1 MCRAAVGTRGDEGPK
16 VALGRAL
23 HPTWLGL
30 GEMQNSLPPPPQEG
44 RRGQGALESFPPVC
58 LPPSQHNGGV
68 TEPEERGAAPP
79 IHTPGSS
86 FHAPRDFRGALWTK
100 GGKAP
105 FCIWPLLKLCPP
117 PTPMPSNTFPLLN
130 ANGPVFRGTAHRWA
144 GVRSRKRSVS
154 PPHPAAQTAVG
165 QPRLQDL
172 PRGPAAALRR

>member
-1 MCRAAVGTRGDEGPK
+1 MGTRGDEGPK

-30 GEMQNSLPPPPQEG
+30 QRAKGRCRTHSPPAPPP
-44 RRGQGALESFPPVC
+44 RRPPRSGSTGVLSTC
-58 LPPSQHNGGV
+58 LPASITAQGWSYRARR
-68 TEPEERGAAPP
+68 TRSRPP
-79 IHTPGSS
+79 IHIPGSS

-105 FCIWPLLKLCPP
+105 FASGHSCNSAPP
-117 PTPMPSNTFPLLN
+117 PNPMPSNTFPLLN

-172 PRGPAAALRR
+172 PRGPTAALRR